1 MTPTR
6 RGALTGALAVGLA
19 SARPARSGGA
29 DDQVRSVDAAAQA
42 ASALGFSGQVHLE
55 TAGAIV
61 LSKAYGRIGPG
72 DAPPVTRRTR
82 INIASVSKSIT
93 ATVVF
98 SLIDAGRLALTDRVD
113 RFLPDAP
120 ADKAGITLAQ
130 LMEHSSGLPN
140 SYAADGMA
148 RRDQAMGAILGQPL
162 AFTPGGGSLYSNLNY
177 EVLAAV
183 IEIASGQAYA
193 DVARHDVL
201 APAGMVDTRFW
212 AELDPR
218 SSLDIARIAPADPE
232 DAFDVEALGPNWGYT
247 GSGGIWSTADDIAAF
262 VRAVMAG
269 RILRPASVE
278 AMLAPRTGT
287 RGPSTF
293 TYGWFIR
300 GGGRPMIWTR
310 GVEDWGHNAVAYWWP
325 DRRTLLTLT
334 SNAGQHEGLA
344 WSRWLGESL
353 EPVLFGPQA
362 AA

>member
-1 MTPTR
+1 MTSTR
-6 RGALTGALAVGLA
+6 RGALGGALAVGLS
-19 SARPARSGGA
+19 SARPAWSGGV
-29 DDQVRSVDAAAQA
+29 DPVKSVDAAVQR

-55 TAGAIV
+55 TAGKVV

-98 SLIDAGRLALTDRVD
+98 CLIDTGRLALTDRID

-140 SYAADGMA
+140 SYAADGIA
-148 RRDQAMGAILGQPL
+148 RRDQAMTAILAEPL
-162 AFTPGGGSLYSNLNY
+162 AAAPGDGSLYSNLNY
-177 EVLAAV
+177 EVLAA
-183 IEIASGQAYA
+183 IAEIASGETYA
-193 DVARHDVL
+193 DLTRHEVL
-201 APAGMVDTRFW
+201 APAGMVDTRLW

-218 SSLDIARIAPADPE
+218 SSPDIARIAPTDPE
-232 DAFDVEALGPNWGYT
+232 AAFDVAALGPNWGYT
-247 GSGGIWSTADDIAAF
+247 GSGGVWSTADDIAAF

-269 RILRPASVE
+269 RIIRPASVE

-287 RGPSTF
+287 RGPSAF
-293 TYGWFIR
+293 TYGWFVR
-300 GGGRPMIWTR
+300 GGRRPMIWTR

-325 DRRTLLTLT
+325 DARTLLTLT

-353 EPVLFGPQA
+353 EPVLFDRPGA
-362 AA
+362 A